1 VDAGVRRL
9 QTRDAPIVTFEEDWR
24 SRLLSAITNPSLA
37 LLLLMVGVYG
47 LIFEFSNPGMVAPG
61 VIGAICLL
69 VALFALQMLP
79 VNYVGLAL
87 ILLGMAFL
95 VAEAFMPSFG
105 VLGLGGIVAFAI
117 GAVLLIDSESPGWGI
132 PLSLVAALT
141 LLSAG
146 FLLLLAMMA
155 ARARQ
160 RPLVTGVETVV
171 GAAGELLEYAGGQG
185 WALVQG
191 EHWKVRG
198 PEQLRPGDRVRVTA
212 LRDGTLEVVA
222 A

>member
-1 VDAGVRRL
+1 
-9 QTRDAPIVTFEEDWR
+9 
-24 SRLLSAITNPSLA
+24 
-37 LLLLMVGVYG
+37 
-47 LIFEFSNPGMVAPG
+47 
-61 VIGAICLL
+61 
-69 VALFALQMLP
+69 
-79 VNYVGLAL
+79 
-87 ILLGMAFL
+87 
-95 VAEAFMPSFG
+95 MPSFG

-160 RPLVTGVETVV
+160 RPVVSGVETVV
-171 GAAGELLEYAGGQG
+171 GAPGELLEYAGGQG